1 MPFSSLPATSLFL
14 EVYLIHEQQEDPD
27 QDLSHLGWTRFFAE
41 RFGPHAIDGLIPGRV
56 AVEHKGAYIVLTGYE
71 EVRAQISGRFR
82 YEADSRAD
90 LPAVGDWV
98 ALEPTQSGEGIVR
111 AVLERRSKFMR
122 NVAGERV
129 EEQVLAANIDVSF
142 LVAPIDEPVNL
153 RRLERYMTMAWGGGT
168 DPVVVLTKADLSDD
182 VGSRIVEVESAAIGL
197 PVHAVDALSEEEVGA
212 LRSYLAGDRTAVFLG
227 SSGVG
232 KSTLVNSLLGSDRQS
247 TNEVRWDHKGR
258 HTTSRR
264 ELITLPGGGLIIDTP
279 GMREIQLWDA
289 GDGLSDAFEDIAE
302 LTTDCRFNDCSH
314 RSEPGCAVRA
324 ALEQGPLETSRWESY
339 VKLQREL
346 RWLETKRDV
355 RAKAEQKRKHR
366 AVNKAFRQ
374 ANKRRAAR

>member
-1 MPFSSLPATSLFL
+1 L
-14 EVYLIHEQQEDPD
+14 EVYLDHEHREALD
-27 QDLSHLGWTRFFAE
+27 QDLIHLGWTRYFAE
-41 RFGPHAIDGLIPGRV
+41 RFEPHAVDGLIPGRV
-56 AVEHKGAYIVLTGYE
+56 AVEHKGAYVVLTGHE

-82 YEADSRAD
+82 YEVDSRAD

-98 ALEPTQSGEGIVR
+98 AIEPTPSGEAIVR
-111 AVLERRSKFMR
+111 AVLERRSRFVR

-129 EEQVLAANIDVSF
+129 EEQVVAANVDVSF

-168 DPVVVLTKADLSDD
+168 EPVVVLTKADLSDD
-182 VGSRIVEVESAAIGL
+182 IGSRMLEVEGVAIGL
-197 PVHAVDALSEEEVGA
+197 PIHAVDALSEEEVGA
-212 LRSYLAGDRTAVFLG
+212 LRSYLASDRTAVMLG

-232 KSTLVNSLLGSDRQS
+232 KSTLVNSLVGCERQR

-258 HTTSRR
+258 HTTASR
-264 ELITLPGGGLIIDTP
+264 ELVTVPGRGLIIDTP

-289 GDGLSDAFEDIAE
+289 GDGLSDAFEDIVE
-302 LTTDCRFNDCSH
+302 LTTECRFNDCSH
-314 RSEPGCAVRA
+314 GSEPGCAVRA
-324 ALEQGPLETSRWESY
+324 ALQQGLLEIGRWESY

-355 RAKAEQKRKHR
+355 RAKAEQKRKNR
-366 AVNKAFRQ
+366 AFSKALRQ
-374 ANKRRAAR
+374 MNKRRPAAR